1 MANEEQKI
9 EPQLTEAEASEARS
23 LAIQSHEYARIK
35 AKNLDF
41 MDQSRWATMGQ
52 MAQAFIQS
60 GALPKS
66 MENAPKVIMAL
77 QAGYE
82 AGIKP
87 IEALNSF
94 YFVNGKISMY
104 GDTAI
109 RQVIRAGH
117 KVEWG
122 KCDGETATVT
132 ITRGDTGATMTNT
145 FTMTEAKKRGMV
157 KDIWLKFPENMLKF
171 KAFGMTA
178 RFLCPD
184 ALMGI
189 SIKEDIEGSE
199 NAFEDQ
205 KVEKISYRKSLEET
219 LAAKAIDPEATQS

>member
-1 MANEEQKI
+1 MDEEQKI
-9 EPQLTEAEASEARS
+9 TQLTEQEESEARS
-23 LAIQSHEYARIK
+23 LAIASPEYAKIK

-41 MDQSRWATMGQ
+41 MDMSRWQTMGK

-60 GALPKS
+60 GALPKV
-66 MENAPKVIMAL
+66 MENASRVVMAL

-109 RQVIRAGH
+109 RQVLRAGH

-122 KCDGETATVT
+122 ICDATTATVT
-132 ITRGDTGATMTNT
+132 ITRGDTGASMTST
-145 FTMTEAKKRGMV
+145 FTMDEAKKRGMV

-178 RFLCPD
+178 RFVCPD

-199 NAFEDQ
+199 SAFEESP
-205 KVEKISYRKSLEET
+205 KVEVNHRRKSLQ
-219 LAAKAIDPEATQS
+219 EALEIKSNLLEGRE